1 MNLIKKNQK
10 IAVFGSNGMVGSAL
24 CKLFKNKGY
33 KKIFSPTKKELNLLD
48 FSEVKDWFGK
58 FKPEIVILAAA
69 KVGGIGANIRDP
81 AGFLYQN
88 IAMSQNVIHGA
99 YLAGVKNLLYL
110 GSSCI
115 YPKVVKQ
122 PIKEDTLLSGVL
134 EKSNEGYALAK
145 ITGVKLCAYYRQA
158 YKVNYMSAMSTN
170 LYGPYDRFDPDVSH
184 VVPSIMLKMH
194 RAKKANKQTVELW
207 GTGNPLR
214 EFLYVD
220 DLATAILF
228 LLKNSYHV
236 DWINIGSGEEISIFN
251 LAVLIKEIVG
261 FQGEVIFNDCHPDG
275 VLRKHLDSKKIETM
289 GWRASTPLKVGLSK
303 TYQWYLEN
311 IIKA

>member
-1 MNLIKKNQK
+1 MTVGLSNKK
-10 IAVFGSNGMVGSAL
+10 IWVAGETGMVGRAIVRQLHNEDVHVLSA
-24 CKLFKNKGY
+24 
-33 KKIFSPTKKELNLLD
+33 PHALLD
-48 FSEVKDWFGK
+48 LTDQQKTYDWLQVH
-58 FKPEIVILAAA
+58 KPDFVIMAAA

-170 LYGPYDRFDPDVSH
+170 LYGPYDRFDPDLSH